1 MHTQR
6 FKFRAR
12 LTVGDAIALGPGKVA
27 LLEALQ
33 QYGSISAAAQ
43 SLGMSYRRA
52 WLLIDE
58 LNRCLR
64 EPAVQSATG
73 GSKGGGSQLTPTG
86 LAIVAL
92 YRRIEATAEQAC
104 TDDIAALK
112 AFMQS

>member
-1 MHTQR
+1 MYTHR

-12 LTVGDAIALGPGKVA
+12 LTLDDAIAVGPGKVA
-27 LLEALQ
+27 LLEAVQ
-33 QYGSISAAAQ
+33 QTGSISAAAL

-64 EPAVQSATG
+64 EPAVQSTSGGSRGGRSGLTATG
-73 GSKGGGSQLTPTG
+73 QTIIS
-86 LAIVAL
+86 L

-104 TDDIAALK
+104 AHDIAALK
-112 AFMQS
+112 ALLQT